1 MNCNEFRD
9 SIAERVD
16 GDLSA
21 ARTQE
26 FDAHEHACSA
36 CRATAAEWRQLAD
49 TLRAAWPSVDPPPHR
64 VLLPTQTSGSWLD
77 VTGRWCSY
85 ASMALVAASLLLLV
99 LLRPS
104 IHLDRNQLALSFGSG
119 EANTKSVSA
128 PGPSQE
134 AVQTWARAAVHE
146 AVLQQVAEFQQ
157 ASQSAPDRGEAQRLN
172 QLVVRLKMMEE
183 TQASLWQRTEE
194 QRVYLQSLWLNAPAQ
209 GNSPSER
216 PNGR

>member
-9 SIAERVD
+9 SIAERMD
-16 GDLSA
+16 GELSA
-21 ARTQE
+21 SLTQD
-26 FDAHEHACSA
+26 FDAHEHSCSD
-36 CRATAAEWRQLAD
+36 CRAAAAKWRQLAN

-64 VLLPTQTSGSWLD
+64 VFLPPKTSGSWLD
-77 VTGRWCSY
+77 ATGRWCSY
-85 ASMALVAASLLLLV
+85 ASLALVAASLLLLV

-119 EANTKSVSA
+119 GTNTKSVSA
-128 PGPSQE
+128 PSQE
-134 AVQTWARAAVHE
+134 VVQAWARAAVHE

-157 ASQSAPDRGEAQRLN
+157 AAQSTPDRGEAQRLN
-172 QLVVRLKMMEE
+172 QLAVRLKMMEE

-194 QRVYLQSLWLNAPAQ
+194 QRLYLQNLWLNAPTQ
-209 GNSPSER
+209 GTSSQER